1 MSLEK
6 GKRLSDHCPVRFS
19 TIKCL
24 KGIAMLR
31 LILGFFD
38 VLKALKNDNTTKPAF
53 KNWRLAPVQL
63 EKLET
68 REVPAGLS
76 FSSGQLVIDMR
87 DMGTSRI
94 QVGSVNGLLQI
105 NGAISSIDKGVRGT
119 LAVNKVTK
127 IVVQGTNGADLID
140 LSGVATSSGFRALD
154 NMVEIYGNKGNDK
167 IYGSGFGDKIHG
179 NSGNDTIWAG
189 AGNDFLYGDSDDDTL
204 YGESGNDTLEG
215 SDGNDKLFGGADND
229 KLHGQ
234 AGIDYFDG
242 GTNGFALNQQDWCL

>member
-1 MSLEK
+1 M
-6 GKRLSDHCPVRFS
+6 PY
-19 TIKCL
+19 
-24 KGIAMLR
+24 
-31 LILGFFD
+31 ILGFFD
-38 VLKALKNDNTTKPAF
+38 VLTALKNDNTPKSLGE
-53 KNWRLAPVQL
+53 NRRLAPVRL
-63 EKLET
+63 ERLET

-87 DMGTSRI
+87 DMGTSSI

-140 LSGVATSSGFRALD
+140 LSGVATSSGFRPLD
-154 NMVEIYGNKGNDK
+154 NKVEIYGNRGNDK
-167 IYGSGFGDKIHG
+167 IYGSGFGDQIHG

-204 YGESGNDTLEG
+204 YGGV
-215 SDGNDKLFGGADND
+215 DND
-229 KLHGQ
+229 KLHGM

-242 GTNGFALNQQDWCL
+242 GTGHDKGRSDGEDKKNKKNWWFNMEANY